1 MRGIKRTGQS
11 ADHDFARTHTHTL
24 SAHLSETRKN
34 SWPDLS
40 AHEIMACGQSGLLL
54 LNKRHGLKIDGDDTL
69 EKREEHFRRL
79 RFYILKQRH
88 RKII

>member
-1 MRGIKRTGQS
+1 MRGIERTGKS
-11 ADHDFARTHTHTL
+11 ADRDFARTHPHAL

-40 AHEIMACGQSGLLL
+40 AHEIIACVQFGLLL
-54 LNKRHGLKIDGDDTL
+54 INKRHGLKIGGDDTL
-69 EKREEHFRRL
+69 ENREEHFWRL